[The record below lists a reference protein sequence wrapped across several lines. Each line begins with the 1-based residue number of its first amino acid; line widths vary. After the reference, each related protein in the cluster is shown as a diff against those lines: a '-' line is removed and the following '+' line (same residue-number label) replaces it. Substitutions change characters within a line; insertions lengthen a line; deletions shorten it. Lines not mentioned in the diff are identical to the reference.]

1 MNILK
6 KEISSQKI
14 ILVIS
19 LYLGFILNISFI
31 KNFWVNFNIENYS
44 QFFCFIFL
52 FVLLP
57 LPIIGLLNLILFKH
71 TLKPLGILII
81 ILSSATN
88 YMMLKMGILIDVSM
102 IRNVFETNAREAFDL
117 VSLPLLFY
125 VFVFGVIP
133 AFLLLKANVYY
144 YSFKCEFIKRILTVA
159 SISFLFALYI
169 FVFAKEIIPFVRNNA
184 GFRARYNTLNYIVN
198 TARYASKV
206 MKSNRKLA
214 VIDEHA
220 KPDMFKDD
228 NTHVIVLVI
237 GETARAQNFSLG
249 KYERETNPLLSKEKN
264 LVYID
269 DTSSCGTSTAISLP
283 CIFSARKRSK
293 FDVDSAKYE
302 ENILDLLQRAG
313 WKVVW
318 YENDDGCKG
327 VCQRIKR
334 YNVVEIGDK
343 DFCFDSYCHDD
354 VLLLHLKKE
363 LENVKPKEKTVIVL
377 HTMGSHGPT
386 YYKRYPDKFKKF
398 TPTCDTSD
406 IQNCTKEEIRN
417 TYDNTILYTDYVI
430 SKTIEYLKKYKNY
443 ETSMMYVS
451 DHGESLGENG
461 LYLHGMPYA
470 IAPKEQKKV
479 PFVLWFSDK
488 TLKDGHIDISCL
500 KNGSFNNVSHDNF
513 FHTVLGLS
521 ETDSKLYD
529 KNLDVLL
536 KCRTQKTEF
545 MKR

>member
-6 KEISSQKI
+6 KGISSQKA
-14 ILVIS
+14 ILIIS
-19 LYLGFILNISFI
+19 LYLAFILNLSFI
-31 KNFWVNFNIENYS
+31 KNFWENFHIENCS
-44 QFFCFIFL
+44 QFFCFIL
-52 FVLLP
+52 FFILIPLP
-57 LPIIGLLNLILFKH
+57 LILLLNLVLFKYSF
-71 TLKPLGILII
+71 KPLSCLII
-81 ILSSATN
+81 VISSATN
-88 YMMLKMGILIDVSM
+88 YMMLKMGVLIDVSM

-117 VSLPLLFY
+117 VSWPLVLY
-125 VFVFGVIP
+125 IVFLGIIP
-133 AFLLLKANVYY
+133 SFLLCKTEVRYG
-144 YSFKCEFIKRILTVA
+144 SFKCEVVRRSLTVA
-159 SISFLFALYI
+159 IVSFLFALYI
-169 FVFAKEIIPFVRNNA
+169 FAFSKEIIPFVRNNT

-206 MKSNRKLA
+206 LKSNKKLS

-220 KPDMFKDD
+220 KADMFNPS
-228 NTHVIVLVI
+228 NTHVIVLII

-249 KYERETNPLLSKEKN
+249 KYNRETNPLLSKEKN

-269 DTSSCGTSTAISLP
+269 EVSSCGTATAISLP
-283 CIFSARKRSK
+283 CIFSAKNRSK
-293 FDVDSAKYE
+293 FDVDAARYE

-313 WKVVW
+313 WNVVW

-334 YNVVEIGDK
+334 HNVVKIGDK
-343 DFCFDSYCHDD
+343 DLCFDSYCYDE
-354 VLLLHLKKE
+354 VLLKH
-363 LENVKPKEKTVIVL
+363 LENTLKNINQNTVIVL

-406 IQNCTKEEIRN
+406 IQNCTKEEIKN
-417 TYDNTILYTDYVI
+417 TYDNTILYTDYII
-430 SKTIEYLKKYKNY
+430 SETIEQLKKYKTY
-443 ETSMMYVS
+443 ETSMLYVS

-479 PFVLWFSDK
+479 PFILWFSDK
-488 TLKDGHIDISCL
+488 TLKDSHIDISCL
-500 KNGSFNNVSHDNF
+500 KNSSFDEVSHDNF

-521 ETDSKLYD
+521 ETDSKLYN
-529 KNLDVLL
+529 KNLDILL
-536 KCRTQKTEF
+536 KCRTKRTEF